1 LKIMITKII
10 ATIGRKIEAKD
21 ITTAPPVSTV
31 ETTGFPSPAVLTEE
45 VNRVPALALFTILA
59 VPPPAIMAKA
69 QVIIGERS
77 AMVETITAVPAM
89 ADSGMAI
96 SSKALATKGI

>member
-1 LKIMITKII
+1 MITKII
-10 ATIGRKIEAKD
+10 ATMGRKMEAID

-45 VNRVPALALFTILA
+45 VNRVPALALFTRVA

-77 AMVETITAVPAM
+77 AMVETITAVPAI
-89 ADSGMAI
+89 AARGIAI
-96 SSKALATKGI
+96 LSKALSTNGI